1 MKFDQAELEKMVED
15 NEAVDQD
22 LKAFVDQLE
31 ADNEALFVASEKQI
45 EAYYKGITDR
55 KVLTKHFI
63 GRMVNERMNM
73 IELAGKVA
81 KASADMDPKELQLLS
96 KQALDEA
103 NHFRM
108 VKDVVEYLNG
118 GPIDLKKHVD
128 FEMEKNTA
136 IRGAKLLTKYECET
150 DELAMALYQLIAE
163 GRAARNW
170 AMMAKCVTDPFI
182 AGTYSKIARD
192 EKFHSKMG
200 RRKLLQIC
208 DTPEKRARVTEL
220 ANQMRLDLFE
230 VNCKGTL
237 ELEESRKLIEQAYG
251 KTTKLEQ
258 EINHNYEV

>member
-1 MKFDQAELEKMVED
+1 MKFDQAELEKMVD
-15 NEAVDQD
+15 DADGVDQD
-22 LKAFVDQLE
+22 LKAFVDKLE
-31 ADNEALFVASEKQI
+31 EENEALFVASEKQI
-45 EAYYKGITDR
+45 EAYYKGITD
-55 KVLTKHFI
+55 KKILTKHFI

-81 KASADMDPKELQLLS
+81 KASPDMDPKELQLLS

-128 FEMEKNTA
+128 FEMEKNQA
-136 IRGAKLLTKYECET
+136 IRGAKLLTKYECDT
-150 DELAMALYQLIAE
+150 DELALALYQLIAE

-208 DTPEKRARVTEL
+208 DTPEKRARVLEL

-237 ELEESRKLIEQAYG
+237 ELEESRKLVEQAYG
-251 KTTKLEQ
+251 KTTPMTET
-258 EINHNYEV
+258 INHNYEV

>member
-1 MKFDQAELEKMVED
+1 MKTPEQFVEELWAE
-15 NEAVDQD
+15 NEVLYRASELQI
-22 LKAFVDQLE
+22 KAFYDS
-31 ADNEALFVASEKQI
+31 NPPKEKLIQNF
-45 EAYYKGITDR
+45 TR
-55 KVLTKHFI
+55 
-63 GRMVNERMNM
+63 RMVNERMNLTEIM
-73 IELAGKVA
+73 KAIEISDV
-81 KASADMDPKELQLLS
+81 DTDPKELMSLC

-108 VKDVVEYLNG
+108 VRDVVEYLNE

-128 FEMEKNTA
+128 WEMEKNQA
-136 IRGAKLLTKYECET
+136 IRGAKLLAKYECET

-182 AGTYSKIARD
+182 AGTYGKIARD

-208 DTPEKRARVTEL
+208 DTPEKQARVVEL
-220 ANQMRLDLFE
+220 AQQMRMDLFE

-237 ELEESRKLIEQAYG
+237 ELEESRRMMEEAYG
-251 KTTKLEQ
+251 KTTRLEVNLDTSYQ
-258 EINHNYEV
+258 V

>member
-1 MKFDQAELEKMVED
+1 MKFDQAELEKMVDDVETAS
-15 NEAVDQD
+15 EQVR
-22 LKAFVDQLE
+22 AFVAQVE
-31 ADNEALFVASEKQI
+31 AENETLFVASEKQI
-45 EAYYKGITDR
+45 EAYYNGITDR
-55 KVLTKHFI
+55 KQLVKHFI

-73 IELAGKVA
+73 VELAGKVA
-81 KASADMDPKELQLLS
+81 NASPDMDPKELQLLS

-108 VKDVVEYLNG
+108 VRDVVEYLNE

-128 FEMEKNTA
+128 WEMEKNRE
-136 IRGAKLLTKYECET
+136 IRGAKLLAKYECET

-182 AGTYSKIARD
+182 AGTYGKIARD

-208 DTPEKRARVTEL
+208 DTPEKQARVVEL
-220 ANQMRLDLFE
+220 AQQMRMDLFE

-237 ELEESRKLIEQAYG
+237 ELEESRRMMEEAYG
-251 KTTKLEQ
+251 KTTKLEANLDTSYQ
-258 EINHNYEV
+258 V